1 MALKVLADELGVK
14 YELIEVLQSD
24 NAQLRDILTGK
35 TSDVETQDD

>member
-14 YELIEVLQSD
+14 YDLMEALQSD

-35 TSDVETQDD
+35 PSDVETLDD